1 MIKKVFDM
9 NLFEVIPE
17 NEKKM
22 MDAYINAY
30 ALQGHSRTASLEYI
44 MRGWAEMKND
54 YLYRLL
60 GNNLILEKPYTF
72 TEPIEYIEDRM
83 VNVLTSNYPFIET
96 LRKFTDGWSDEG
108 NRITCINCPR
118 WHLEDITR
126 TYTLSK
132 NRFDHPLTL
141 MVTNPEGEAKKFSVQ
156 KGSKVVPFIG
166 KLVKWLGIDAGFEKF
181 RIDHS
186 MALNTSKLEGTLCLS
201 IHPLDYMTMSD
212 NENNWSSCMSWQDCG
227 CYRAGT
233 VEMMNSG
240 MVLVGYFKSK
250 SENMP
255 MPDCSGEWN
264 SKKWRELFIVNPE
277 LIMNIKSYPYE
288 NDELTLGCLKWIREL
303 VEKNVGWTN
312 FNKKYS
318 KWDPDDG
325 WNFGGYES
333 VQFDTG
339 FMYNDIEEAYTRH
352 FYYITEGDHSEDR
365 LYCGYSGDFICMACG
380 EYGQPDDDGEG
391 SSSSLVC
398 EDCAP
403 ERYYCEKCGR
413 WEYDLE
419 DMHYINGYYYCD
431 SCYEDMPEDPFNEG
445 EVLVDSDRVVIYD
458 REKDQLSSIDMDWD
472 KLNHSTSEYLS
483 KFCTA
488 IHALGRVREPY
499 AGLGGPFLITEAY
512 VVFTDELTD
521 FGREIVDKFCSY
533 WNSGRAYM
541 SSYCWDALQKG
552 EDEFIQ
558 FCDAESLNKTCLD
571 TQASKVKAAGKEFAD
586 FVIKT
591 EAA

>member
-1 MIKKVFDM
+1 M

-30 ALQGHSRTASLEYI
+30 ALQGHNRTASLEHL
-44 MRGWAEMKND
+44 MRGWAEMKDD

-60 GNNLILEKPYTF
+60 GNNLILEKPFTF
-72 TEPIEYIEDRM
+72 SEPIEYIEDRM

-96 LRKFTDGWSDEG
+96 LRSFTDGWAEDSERYK
-108 NRITCINCPR
+108 RITCINCPR
-118 WHLEDITR
+118 WHLQDITR

-141 MVTNPEGEAKKFSVQ
+141 MVTNPDGEAKKFSVQ

-166 KLVKWLGIDAGFEKF
+166 KLVKWLGIEEGYEKF

-212 NENNWSSCMSWQDCG
+212 NESNWSSCMSWQGCG

-250 SENMP
+250 SESMP
-255 MPDCSGEWN
+255 MPNYSGEWN

-312 FNKKYS
+312 FNKKYG

-403 ERYYCEKCGR
+403 ERYYCERCGR

-458 REKDQLSSIDMDWD
+458 REKDQATSIDMDWD
-472 KLNHSTSEYLS
+472 KLNHETSEYMA

-499 AGLGGPFLITEAY
+499 AGLGSPFLVTEAY
-512 VVFTDELTD
+512 MVFTDELTD

-552 EDEFIQ
+552 EDEFVKIY
-558 FCDAESLNKTCLD
+558 DAENLNKTCLN
-571 TQASKVKAAGKEFAD
+571 TQASKVKAAGKKFAD
-586 FVIKT
+586 FIIKT

>member
-1 MIKKVFDM
+1 M

-30 ALQGHSRTASLEYI
+30 ALQGRDRTASLDYL
-44 MRGWAEMKND
+44 MRGWAEMKDD

-60 GNNLILEKPYTF
+60 GNKLILEKPF
-72 TEPIEYIEDRM
+72 SFSEPIEYIESRM
-83 VNVLTSNYPFIET
+83 VNVLSSNYPFIEA
-96 LRKFTDGWSDEG
+96 LRSFTDGWSDEEK
-108 NRITCINCPR
+108 RITCINCPR
-118 WHLEDITR
+118 WYLEDITR

-132 NRFDHPLTL
+132 NRFEHPLTL

-186 MALNTSKLEGTLCLS
+186 MALNTSRLEGTLCLS

-212 NENNWSSCMSWQDCG
+212 NESNWSSCMSWQGCG

-250 SENMP
+250 SESMP
-255 MPDCSGEWN
+255 MPNCSGEWN

-288 NDELTLGCLKWIREL
+288 NDELTLGCLNWIKEL

-312 FNKKYS
+312 FKKKYG

-403 ERYYCEKCGR
+403 ERYYCERCGR

-552 EDEFIQ
+552 EEEFIQ
-558 FCDAESLNKTCLD
+558 FCDAENLNKTCLD
-571 TQASKVKAAGKEFAD
+571 SQASKVKAAGKEFAD

>member
-30 ALQGHSRTASLEYI
+30 ALQGRDRTASLEYL
-44 MRGWAEMKND
+44 MRGWAEMKDD

-60 GNNLILEKPYTF
+60 GNKLILEKPF
-72 TEPIEYIEDRM
+72 SFSEPIEYIEDRM
-83 VNVLTSNYPFIET
+83 AHVLSSNYPFIEA
-96 LRKFTDGWSDEG
+96 LRSFTNGWSDEEK
-108 NRITCINCPR
+108 RITCINCPR
-118 WHLEDITR
+118 WYLEDITG

-132 NRFDHPLTL
+132 NRFEHPLTL

-186 MALNTSKLEGTLCLS
+186 MALNTSRLEGTLCLS

-212 NENNWSSCMSWQDCG
+212 NESNWSSCMSWQDCG

-255 MPDCSGEWN
+255 MPSQSGEWN

-277 LIMNIKSYPYE
+277 LIMDIKSYPYE
-288 NDELTLGCLKWIREL
+288 NDELTLGCLNWIREL
-303 VEKNVGWTN
+303 VEKNIGWTN
-312 FNKKYS
+312 FKEKYS

-333 VQFDTG
+333 VQFDTN

-352 FYYITEGDHSEDR
+352 FYYVTNGDHSGER

-380 EYGQPDDDGEG
+380 EYGHPDDDGEG
-391 SSSSLVC
+391 SSLVC

-403 ERYYCEKCGR
+403 EKFYCEKCGH

-431 SCYEDMPEDPFNEG
+431 SCYEDMPDDPFNEG
-445 EVLVDSDRVVIYD
+445 EVLTDSDRVVIYD
-458 REKDQLSSIDMDWD
+458 REKCQVTAIDVDWNE
-472 KLNHSTSEYLS
+472 LNFNTSEYMA

-488 IHALGRVREPY
+488 IHAIGRVREPY
-499 AGLGGPFLITEAY
+499 AGLGSFFLITEAY
-512 VVFTDELTD
+512 MIFTDELTD
-521 FGREIVDKFCSY
+521 FGREMVDKFCSY

-541 SSYCWDALQKG
+541 SNYCWDALQKG
-552 EDEFIQ
+552 EDEFVKIYG
-558 FCDAESLNKTCLD
+558 AENLNKTCLD
-571 TQASKVKAAGKEFAD
+571 SQASQVRDAGKEFAD
-586 FVIKT
+586 FIIKT

>member
-1 MIKKVFDM
+1 M

-30 ALQGHSRTASLEYI
+30 ALQGRDRTASLDYL
-44 MRGWAEMKND
+44 MRGWAEMKDD

-60 GNNLILEKPYTF
+60 GNNLILEKPF
-72 TEPIEYIEDRM
+72 SFSEPIEYTENRM
-83 VNVLTSNYPFIET
+83 VNVLTSNYSFIET
-96 LRKFTDGWSDEG
+96 LRSFTDGWAEDSERYK
-108 NRITCINCPR
+108 RITCINCPR
-118 WHLEDITR
+118 WYLEDITR

-132 NRFDHPLTL
+132 NRFDNPLTL
-141 MVTNPEGEAKKFSVQ
+141 MVTNPKGEAKKFSVQ

-166 KLVKWLGIDAGFEKF
+166 KLVKWLGIEEGFEKF

-212 NENNWSSCMSWQDCG
+212 NESNWSSCMSWQDCG

-250 SENMP
+250 SEDMP
-255 MPDCSGEWN
+255 MPNQSGEWN

-277 LIMNIKSYPYE
+277 LIMDIKSYPYE
-288 NDELTLGCLKWIREL
+288 NDELTLGCLNWIREL
-303 VEKNVGWTN
+303 VEKNIGWTN
-312 FNKKYS
+312 FKEKYS

-333 VQFDTG
+333 VQFDTN

-352 FYYITEGDHSEDR
+352 FYYVTNGDHSGER

-380 EYGQPDDDGEG
+380 EYGHPDDDGEG
-391 SSSSLVC
+391 SSLVC

-403 ERYYCEKCGR
+403 EKFYCEKCGH

-558 FCDAESLNKTCLD
+558 FCDAENLNKTCLD
-571 TQASKVKAAGKEFAD
+571 SQASKVKAAGKEFAD

>member
-1 MIKKVFDM
+1 M

-30 ALQGHSRTASLEYI
+30 ALQGHNRTASLERL
-44 MRGWAEMKND
+44 MRGWAEMKDD

-60 GNNLILEKPYTF
+60 GNNLILEKPFTF
-72 TEPIEYIEDRM
+72 SEPIEYIEDRM
-83 VNVLTSNYPFIET
+83 INVLTSNYPFIET
-96 LRKFTDGWSDEG
+96 LRSFTDGWAEDSERYK
-108 NRITCINCPR
+108 RITCINCPR
-118 WHLEDITR
+118 WHLQDITR

-141 MVTNPEGEAKKFSVQ
+141 MVTNPDGEAKKFSVQ

-166 KLVKWLGIDAGFEKF
+166 KLVKWLGIEEGYEKF

-212 NENNWSSCMSWQDCG
+212 NESNWSSCMSWQGCG

-250 SENMP
+250 SESMP
-255 MPDCSGEWN
+255 MPNYSGEWN

-303 VEKNVGWTN
+303 VEKNIGWTN
-312 FNKKYS
+312 FNKKFG

-403 ERYYCEKCGR
+403 ERYYCERCGR

-458 REKDQLSSIDMDWD
+458 REKDQVTSIDMDWD
-472 KLNHSTSEYLS
+472 KLNHETSEYMA

-512 VVFTDELTD
+512 MVFTDELTD

-552 EDEFIQ
+552 EDEFVKIY
-558 FCDAESLNKTCLD
+558 DAESLNKTCLD

>member
-1 MIKKVFDM
+1 M

-30 ALQGHSRTASLEYI
+30 ALQGHNRTASLERL
-44 MRGWAEMKND
+44 MRGWAEMKDD

-60 GNNLILEKPYTF
+60 GNNLILEKPFTF
-72 TEPIEYIEDRM
+72 SEPIEYIEDRM
-83 VNVLTSNYPFIET
+83 INVLTSNYPFIET
-96 LRKFTDGWSDEG
+96 LRSFTDGWAEDSERYK
-108 NRITCINCPR
+108 RITCINCPR
-118 WHLEDITR
+118 WHLQDITR

-166 KLVKWLGIDAGFEKF
+166 KLVKWLGIEEGYEKF

-186 MALNTSKLEGTLCLS
+186 MALNTSRLEGTLCLS

-212 NENNWSSCMSWQDCG
+212 NESNWSSCMSWQGCG

-250 SENMP
+250 SESMP
-255 MPDCSGEWN
+255 MPNCSGEWN

-288 NDELTLGCLKWIREL
+288 NDELTLGCLNWIREL

-312 FNKKYS
+312 FKKKHG

-403 ERYYCEKCGR
+403 ERYYCERCGR

-521 FGREIVDKFCSY
+521 FGREIVDRFCSY

-558 FCDAESLNKTCLD
+558 FCDAENLNKTCLD
-571 TQASKVKAAGKEFAD
+571 SQASKVKAAGKEFAD